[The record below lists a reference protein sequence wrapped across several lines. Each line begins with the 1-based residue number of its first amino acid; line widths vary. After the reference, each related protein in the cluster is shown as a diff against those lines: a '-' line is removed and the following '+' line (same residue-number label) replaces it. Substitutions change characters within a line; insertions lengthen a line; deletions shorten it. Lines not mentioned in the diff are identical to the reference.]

1 METNQNTIQCQL
13 NKTPNTKHSRK
24 KIAFLAFYET
34 INIDL
39 LKKKPF
45 DDMEFDEFDFSL
57 TT

>member
-13 NKTPNTKHSRK
+13 NKIPNTKHSRK
-24 KIAFLAFYET
+24 KIAFLTFYET

-45 DDMEFDEFDFSL
+45 DVIEYNQFDFL
-57 TT
+57 